1 MLFFFLTLTS
11 QSCPSFEQRDD
22 GDEDDSDNDG
32 DDDNGDDD
40 NGDDDDDDDDGHDE
54 SSLMMVM
61 DMIIMEMTLGVIDE
75 ALVSLVFK
83 LQSGGHRK
91 TFSGLFSSFEI
102 LFMGKN

>member
-40 NGDDDDDDDDGHDE
+40 NCDDDDDDDGHDE